1 VAELAESVP
10 VRKACEALG
19 YPRSTFYCSHR
30 PAPAEARESS
40 PALSPRSLT
49 PDEKEAIRDV
59 LNSERFQDSSPRQ
72 VYATL
77 LDEGIYLCHWRSM
90 YRVLEEHGEVRER
103 RNQLRHP
110 AYTKPEL
117 LATAPNQVW
126 SWDITRLK
134 GPVKWTYY
142 YLYVVLDIF
151 SRYVVGWML
160 TQRESEELAR
170 HLIAETCRKQ
180 QINQEQITLHADRGA
195 PMIAKSMAQLL
206 DDLGVDKSHSRPHT
220 SNDNPFS
227 EAQFKTMK
235 YRPDYPER
243 FGSLQDAQ
251 VWVRSFFEWYNHEH
265 RHTGLALM
273 TPAMVHDGLADQVT
287 EKRQQV
293 LQAAYEAH
301 PERFVKGVPIPPQ
314 LPQEV
319 WINPPQLHN
328 QDDFDASPVLSAISA
343 VNEPL
348 AGAQGESR
356 VSDSESLRPLTPP
369 STGLR
374 SAAAGMADSTE
385 HLRH

>member
-1 VAELAESVP
+1 VTELAALVP
-10 VRKACEALG
+10 VTKACEALG
-19 YPRSTFYCSHR
+19 YPRSTFYWSRR
-30 PAPAEARESS
+30 PAPAEARGSS
-40 PALSPRSLT
+40 SAPSPRSLT
-49 PDEKEAIRDV
+49 ADEKKTIREI
-59 LNSERFQDSSPRQ
+59 LNSDRFQDSSPRQ

-90 YRVLEEHGEVRER
+90 YRVLADNGEVRER
-103 RNQLRHP
+103 RHQLRHP
-110 AYTKPEL
+110 VYTKPEL

-160 TQRESEELAR
+160 AQRESEELAR
-170 HLIAETCRKQ
+170 HLVAETCRKQ
-180 QINQEQITLHADRGA
+180 QINQEQLTLHADRGS

-206 DDLGVDKSHSRPHT
+206 DDLGVDKRHSRPHT

-243 FGSLQDAQ
+243 FGSPPDAQ
-251 VWVRSFFEWYNHEH
+251 VWARSFFAWYNNDH

-273 TPAMVHDGLADQVT
+273 TPAMVHYGLANQVT

-301 PERFVKGVPIPPQ
+301 PERFGKGVPIPPQ
-314 LPQEV
+314 LPEEV
-319 WINPPQLHN
+319 WINPPKSYG
-328 QDDFDASPVLSAISA
+328 QDELDLSPVTPAIPALIGPLS
-343 VNEPL
+343 
-348 AGAQGESR
+348 GAQLGSSVTDR
-356 VSDSESLRPLTPP
+356 ESLTPWTP
-369 STGLR
+369 SSTGPQ
-374 SAAAGMADSTE
+374 SPTAGMADSTD
-385 HLRH
+385 HLQH